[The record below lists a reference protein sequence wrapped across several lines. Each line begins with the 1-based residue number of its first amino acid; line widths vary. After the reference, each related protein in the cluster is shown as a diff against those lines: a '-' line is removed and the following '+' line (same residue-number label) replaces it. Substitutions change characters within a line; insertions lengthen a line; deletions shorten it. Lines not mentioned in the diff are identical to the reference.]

1 MRNRIILYPPDETE
15 YIDHGL
21 GVLSDAI
28 SCDVTEILNGSFEL
42 AMVYPSDTD
51 MFRKIDYRMIIF
63 CKPSPD
69 RNPEPFR
76 IYRIFA
82 PANGRVKVYARH
94 ISYDADGIPVSPFSA
109 VDSTSAISQI
119 NKNAAVDNP
128 FVLSIDQIQ
137 KDIHMPI
144 PQSLRACIFG
154 KENSLLSV
162 YGGEVAFNRNQIRI
176 LSERGSDKGYKIR
189 YGVNLID
196 AQQEKNCENV
206 YTGIYPYFYEE
217 TGDVQTLVEL
227 PEKIVNVPGSFGYD
241 RILPVDLSSEFD
253 VVPSEDDLRDAAET
267 YISAHNIGIPDVDL
281 SVEFA
286 PLRQF
291 EEYKHISFLESV
303 ELGDTVHI
311 FFEKIGVNSSSR
323 VVQTVYDALRDR
335 YKVINIGKTRPTIID
350 TIDDIVTSVDKSRTL
365 ALSNKS
371 NIKAINQGIGSIQT
385 DMDELYLKV
394 DGEFVKIHADLSGV
408 HDIINQAQQDAIIV
422 VGEIKNINDKV
433 VGLTQQVTDN
443 TGAISEITQLAGQ
456 VNVVVKNEDGTLS
469 SIINPEE
476 ISIKKLDAN
485 GNMVSGFYYD
495 TDDGIFK
502 FYGTGEFRSAD
513 GKSYVAIDNDEFL
526 LKSRTGTAGSY
537 INIIRMGYTTDGS
550 GVDYPYIFIGN
561 TEGSLT
567 SYSGTAMIKKFKNGL
582 WVGNSAPKS
591 MMGSFSGKEGAVGFF
606 VDTENGVP
614 YAVNGTELTEVYL
627 GDAIAKFA

>member
-15 YIDHGL
+15 YRDHGL

-42 AMVYPSDTD
+42 SMVYPSDSD
-51 MFRKIDYRMIIF
+51 MFRKIDYRRIIF

-69 RNPEPFR
+69 RDPEPFR

-109 VDSTSAISQI
+109 EDSTSAISQI
-119 NKNAAVDNP
+119 NKKTAVDNP
-128 FVLSIDQIQ
+128 FVLSIDRIEGG
-137 KDIHMPI
+137 IHIPI

-162 YGGEVAFNRNQIRI
+162 YGGEAAFTRNHIRI
-176 LSERGSDKGYKIR
+176 LPSRGSDKGYKIR

-196 AQQEKNCENV
+196 AQQEKNCANV

-227 PEKIVNVPGSFGYD
+227 PEKIVNVPGSFGYA
-241 RILPVDLSSEFD
+241 RVLPVDLSSEFD
-253 VVPSEDDLRDAAET
+253 RIPTEDDLRDAAET
-267 YISAHNIGIPDVDL
+267 YISAHNIGVPEVDL
-281 SVEFA
+281 SVEFS

-311 FFEKIGVNSSSR
+311 FFEKIGINASSR
-323 VVQTVYDALRDR
+323 VVQTVYDALKDR

-350 TIDDIVTSVDKSRTL
+350 TLDDIVTGVNQSHAIGS
-365 ALSNKS
+365 ANKS
-371 NIKAINQGIGSIQT
+371 SIKAIRQDVGA
-385 DMDELYLKV
+385 
-394 DGEFVKIHADLSGV
+394 IHADIEDVRGDLDNATSDV
-408 HDIINQAQQDAIIV
+408 EIIA
-422 VGEIKNINDKV
+422 GEIKNINNKV
-433 VGLTQQVTDN
+433 VGLTQQVSDQS
-443 TGAISEITQLAGQ
+443 GQISEITQLAGQ

-476 ISIKKLDAN
+476 ISIKKLDAD
-485 GNMVSGFYYD
+485 GNVVSGFYYD
-495 TDDGIFK
+495 TDAGEFK
-502 FYGTGEFRSAD
+502 FFGAGEFRSVD
-513 GKSYVAIDNDEFL
+513 GKSYIMLDSDEFVL
-526 LKSRTGTAGSY
+526 RSQTVNAGAY
-537 INIIRMGYTTDGS
+537 MNIIRMGYTTDGA
-550 GVDYPYIFIGN
+550 GVDYPYIIIGS
-561 TEGSLT
+561 TDGST
-567 SYSGTAMIKKFKNGL
+567 SDFSGTALVKKFSNGL

-591 MMGSFSGKEGAVGFF
+591 MMGAFNGKTGAVGFF
-606 VDTENGVP
+606 IDTENGIP
-614 YAVNGTELTEVYL
+614 YVVNGTDMTNVYI
-627 GDAIAKFA
+627 GEAIAKFA

>member
-1 MRNRIILYPPDETE
+1 MRNRIILYPPGETE
-15 YIDHGL
+15 YRDHGL

-42 AMVYPSDTD
+42 SMVYPSDSD
-51 MFRKIDYRMIIF
+51 MFRKIDYREIIL

-69 RNPEPFR
+69 RDPEPFR

-109 VDSTSAISQI
+109 EDSTSAISQI
-119 NKNAAVDNP
+119 NKKTAVDNP
-128 FVLSIDQIQ
+128 FVLSIDRIEGG
-137 KDIHMPI
+137 IHIPI

-162 YGGEVAFNRNQIRI
+162 YGGEAAFTRNHIRI
-176 LSERGSDKGYKIR
+176 LPSRGSDKGYKIR

-196 AQQEKNCENV
+196 AQQEKNCANV

-227 PEKIVNVPGSFGYD
+227 PEKIVNVPGSFGYA
-241 RILPVDLSSEFD
+241 RVLPVDLSSEFD
-253 VVPSEDDLRDAAET
+253 GVPTEDDLRDAAET
-267 YISAHNIGIPDVDL
+267 YISAHNIGVPEVDL
-281 SVEFA
+281 SVEFS

-311 FFEKIGVNSSSR
+311 FFEKIGINASSR
-323 VVQTVYDALRDR
+323 VVQTVYDALKDR

-350 TIDDIVTSVDKSRTL
+350 TLDDIVTGVNQSNAIGS
-365 ALSNKS
+365 ANKS
-371 NIKAINQGIGSIQT
+371 S
-385 DMDELYLKV
+385 
-394 DGEFVKIHADLSGV
+394 
-408 HDIINQAQQDAIIV
+408 
-422 VGEIKNINDKV
+422 IKNINNKV
-433 VGLTQQVTDN
+433 VGLTQQVSDQS
-443 TGAISEITQLAGQ
+443 GKISEITQLAGQ

-476 ISIKKLDAN
+476 ISIKKLDAD
-485 GNMVSGFYYD
+485 GNVVSGFYYD
-495 TDDGIFK
+495 TDAGEFK
-502 FYGTGEFRSAD
+502 FFGAGEFRSVD
-513 GKSYVAIDNDEFL
+513 G
-526 LKSRTGTAGSY
+526 RSY
-537 INIIRMGYTTDGS
+537 IMLDSDDFVLRSQTVNAGAYMNIIRMGYTTDGA
-550 GVDYPYIFIGN
+550 GVDYPYIIIGS
-561 TEGSLT
+561 TDGTT
-567 SYSGTAMIKKFKNGL
+567 SNFSGTALVKKFSNGL

-591 MMGSFSGKEGAVGFF
+591 MMGDFDGKAGAVGFF
-606 VDTENGVP
+606 IDTENGIP
-614 YAVNGTELTEVYL
+614 YVVNGTDMTNVYI
-627 GDAIAKFA
+627 GEAIAKFA

>member
-15 YIDHGL
+15 YRDHGL

-28 SCDVTEILNGSFEL
+28 SCDVTEIINGSFEL
-42 AMVYPSDTD
+42 SMVYPSDSD
-51 MFRKIDYRMIIF
+51 MFRKIDYREIIL

-69 RNPEPFR
+69 RDPEPFR

-109 VDSTSAISQI
+109 EDSTSAISQI
-119 NKNAAVDNP
+119 NKKTAVDNP
-128 FVLSIDQIQ
+128 FVLSIDRIEGG
-137 KDIHMPI
+137 IHIPI

-162 YGGEVAFNRNQIRI
+162 YGGEAAFTRNHIRI
-176 LSERGSDKGYKIR
+176 LPSRGSDKGYKIR

-196 AQQEKNCENV
+196 AQQEKNCANV

-227 PEKIVNVPGSFGYD
+227 PEKIVNVPGSFGYA
-241 RILPVDLSSEFD
+241 RVLSVDLSSEFD
-253 VVPSEDDLRDAAET
+253 GVPTEDDLRDAAET
-267 YISAHNIGIPDVDL
+267 YISAHNIGVPEVDL
-281 SVEFA
+281 SVEFS

-311 FFEKIGVNSSSR
+311 FFEKIGINASSR
-323 VVQTVYDALRDR
+323 VVQTVYDALKNR

-350 TIDDIVTSVDKSRTL
+350 TLDDIVTGVNQSYAIGS
-365 ALSNKS
+365 ANKS
-371 NIKAINQGIGSIQT
+371 S
-385 DMDELYLKV
+385 
-394 DGEFVKIHADLSGV
+394 
-408 HDIINQAQQDAIIV
+408 
-422 VGEIKNINDKV
+422 IKNINNKV
-433 VGLTQQVTDN
+433 VGLTQQVSDQS
-443 TGAISEITQLAGQ
+443 GKISKITQLAGQ

-476 ISIKKLDAN
+476 ISIKKLDAD
-485 GNMVSGFYYD
+485 GNVVSGFYYD
-495 TDDGIFK
+495 TDAGEFK
-502 FYGTGEFRSAD
+502 FFGAGEFRSVD
-513 GKSYVAIDNDEFL
+513 G
-526 LKSRTGTAGSY
+526 RSY
-537 INIIRMGYTTDGS
+537 IMLDSDDFVLRSQTVNAGAYMNIIRMGYTTDGA
-550 GVDYPYIFIGN
+550 GVDYPYIIIGS
-561 TEGSLT
+561 TDGTT
-567 SYSGTAMIKKFKNGL
+567 SNFSGTALVKKFSNGL

-591 MMGSFSGKEGAVGFF
+591 MMGDFNGKAGAVGFF
-606 VDTENGVP
+606 IDTENGIP
-614 YAVNGTELTEVYL
+614 YVVNGTDMTNVYI
-627 GDAIAKFA
+627 GEAIAKFA